1 MILSF
6 CCFPNASFVV
16 AILLGCVVP
25 ELSPGMYQKAQ
36 LWAGKNRF
44 FGSLV
49 VPRMLL
55 VNAIE
60 VDELLRNIR
69 DA

>member
-1 MILSF
+1 M
-6 CCFPNASFVV
+6 
-16 AILLGCVVP
+16 P

-36 LWAGKNRF
+36 LWAEKNRF

-55 VNAIE
+55 VNAGE
-60 VDELLRNIR
+60 VDELLRNMR